1 MPKIQAIT
9 NKMKEI
15 ADKIGDNVSL
25 MQGSQINVK
34 NCMSNILV
42 HFESKPKVLTA
53 LHLANV
59 TNGYRNSG
67 ESLNRYRDFLV
78 NAADTYEWNDEQLA
92 RWKNTSIGDKI
103 NSAPDMSTGSTQDNA
118 SVSGEN
124 STATSG
130 SKGDFRSAD
139 FDSAVNFVLEQEGGY
154 SNHPNDPGG
163 STNMGITQ
171 STLDEARQQGIVSCI
186 DVYDLKR
193 EEATKI
199 YYENYWKPSNAD
211 KMPEPL
217 ATIYFDGIVLF
228 GTYTGGILLQRAMES
243 LGQPILVDGIV
254 GPQTLAALN
263 EQLKTPEDI
272 NALCSKMLDIRQ
284 GWHNNDANASSF
296 IYGWTRRVNDLR
308 DLIA

>member
-9 NKMKEI
+9 NEMKAI
-15 ADKIGDNVSL
+15 AGRISDNVST
-25 MQGSQINVK
+25 MQGSQANVRSCMQTILIN
-34 NCMSNILV
+34 
-42 HFESKPKVLTA
+42 FESTPRVLTA

-67 ESLNRYRDFLV
+67 ESLNGYRDFLV

-103 NSAPDMSTGSTQDNA
+103 NNESDTSTGATQDNA
-118 SVSGEN
+118 SASGEN
-124 STATSG
+124 PTATSR
-130 SKGDFRSAD
+130 SEGDFRSAD
-139 FDSAVNFVLEQEGGY
+139 FDSAMNFVLEQEGGY

-186 DVYDLKR
+186 DVYNLKR

-217 ATIYFDGIVLF
+217 ATIYFDGVVLF
-228 GTYTGGILLQRAMES
+228 GTYTGGRLLQRAMES
-243 LGQPILVDGIV
+243 LGQSILVDGIV

-272 NALCSKMLDIRQ
+272 NALCSRMLDIRQ